1 MSKMIVRLAG
11 LVGCVVFVVGTVG
24 MAAAGD
30 NPGIEVEGFVESSYI
45 FNLQTPPDNTNQY
58 YPYLSQHNTFDFGS
72 AHVAASG
79 SMGDASFVLEVDGG
93 QIAHV
98 NGGGALDVQEAYA
111 SYSFDDSISLTA
123 GKFVTFEGIDL
134 IESPDNPVI
143 THGLLYW
150 LAEPLFH
157 VGAYATLPIGD
168 DLEVAVGVVN
178 GWDEVRDSDESKTLI
193 GRLGYSAED
202 LSAGVSGTFGKEGGS
217 DSERL
222 SLDLTGAYAA
232 SDTLAI
238 NFQGN
243 FGTED
248 LGTETVTW
256 MGGGIQP
263 VLDVSDDLTLSAR
276 GELFIDDDGFRT
288 GTGEKQTFISVTGSV
303 AHHLEENTSLRLEV
317 RADISSDNDLYVDSD
332 GVATSSQ
339 LTAAAQMIY
348 RF

>member
-1 MSKMIVRLAG
+1 MNKMTVRLAG

-24 MAAAGD
+24 MAVAD
-30 NPGIEVEGFVESSYI
+30 DSGIEVEGFIESSYI
-45 FNLQTPPDNTNQY
+45 FNLQTPDDGGNQN

-79 SMGDASFVLEVDGG
+79 SVGDASFVLEVDGG

-98 NGGGALDVQEAYA
+98 NGGAALDVQEAYA

-123 GKFVTFEGIDL
+123 GKFATFEGIDL

-168 DLEVAVGVVN
+168 DLEVSAGVVN
-178 GWDEVRDSDESKTLI
+178 GWDEEQDSDESKTI
-193 GRLGYSAED
+193 VGRLGYSAED
-202 LSAGVSGTFGKEGGS
+202 LSVGVSGTFGKEGGS
-217 DSERL
+217 DSGRL

-232 SDTLAI
+232 SEDLAI

-243 FGTED
+243 FGSED
-248 LGTETVTW
+248 TATW

-276 GELFIDDDGFRT
+276 GEMLIDTDGVRT
-288 GTGEKQTFISVTGSV
+288 GAGEKQTLISVTGCV

-317 RADISSDNDLYVDSD
+317 RADISSGDS
-332 GVATSSQ
+332 GETSNQ
-339 LTAAAQMIY
+339 LTTAAQMIY